1 MTLTAEFRRR
11 IVGTTTGLFAHAPY
25 PLENSFEYEGD
36 PGLFGP
42 GSITWSVIGDVAT
55 FAGGIRALLVQ
66 AAHQEVAAGVA
77 DHSRYRDDPLGR
89 LSRTSAYVTATAFG
103 AMPEVDHAVAL
114 VRQAHRPVRGKSH
127 RDRSYSANHPAQ
139 AAWVHNVLTESF
151 LATHL
156 LFGKRRLSATEA
168 DEFVREQTAVGRLLG
183 SDPLPE
189 TARALTS
196 WVTDHPAIGASPGMN
211 GAIDFLKSPPLP
223 LKIKIGYWILY
234 QAAAATIPRKLRDV
248 LGIRRL
254 PGAITAG
261 KAMAGFL
268 RWALGSSPS
277 WYIALTRVGAPLPA
291 GYRFRTRPFE

>member
-1 MTLTAEFRRR
+1 MALTAELRRR
-11 IVGTTTGLFAHAPY
+11 IVGTTTGLFAHAPF
-25 PLENSFEYEGD
+25 PLENSFDYEGD

-42 GSITWSVIGDVAT
+42 DSITWPVIGDVAT

-103 AMPEVDHAVAL
+103 AMPEVEHAVDL
-114 VRQAHRPVRGKSH
+114 VRRAHRPVRGKSH
-127 RDRSYSANHPAQ
+127 RDRAYSANHPAQ

-156 LFGKRRLSATEA
+156 LFGKRQLTPAEA
-168 DEFVREQTAVGRLLG
+168 DEFVREQTAVGRLLD

-189 TARALTS
+189 TADALTD
-196 WVTDHPAIGASPGMN
+196 WVMNHPDIGRSPGMN

-223 LKIKIGYWILY
+223 LKVKVGYWILY
-234 QAAAATIPRKLRDV
+234 QAAAATVPRKIRRV
-248 LGIRRL
+248 LGIRKL
-254 PGAITAG
+254 PGAILAG
-261 KAMAGFL
+261 KGIAVFL

-277 WYIALTRVGAPLPA
+277 WYIALTRVGAPLPE
-291 GYRFRTRPFE
+291 GYRFRTKPFE

>member
-1 MTLTAEFRRR
+1 MPVIDELKSR

-25 PLENSFEYEGD
+25 PLEESLEYAGD

-42 GSITWSVIGDVAT
+42 GSITWSASSPAPT
-55 FAGGIRALLVQ
+55 RASS
-66 AAHQEVAAGVA
+66 AGVA

-103 AMPEVDHAVAL
+103 AMPEVEHAVNL

-127 RDRSYSANHPAQ
+127 RDRAYSANHPAQ

-156 LFGKRRLSATEA
+156 LFGKRKLTPAEA
-168 DEFVREQTAVGRLLG
+168 DEFVLEQTEVGKLLG

-189 TARALTS
+189 TAAELKS
-196 WVTDHPAIGASPGMN
+196 WVVDHPDIGTSPGMH

-223 LKIKIGYWILY
+223 LKVKIGYWILY
-234 QAAAATIPRKLRDV
+234 QAAAATIPRKIRTL
-248 LGIRRL
+248 LGIRRY
-254 PGAITAG
+254 PGAILAG
-261 KAMAGFL
+261 KALTRFL

-291 GYRFRTRPFE
+291 DHRFRTKPFE

>member
-1 MTLTAEFRRR
+1 MPIVAELRSR

-25 PLENSFEYEGD
+25 PLENSLDYTGD

-42 GSITWSVIGDVAT
+42 ESVTWSVIGDVAT
-55 FAGGIRALLVQ
+55 FAGGIRALLIQ

-103 AMPEVDHAVAL
+103 AMAEVDHAVAL
-114 VRQAHRPVRGKSH
+114 VSRAHQPVRGKSH
-127 RDRSYSANHPAQ
+127 RNRAYSAGHPAQ
-139 AAWVHNVLTESF
+139 AAWGHNVLTESF

-156 LFGKRRLSATEA
+156 RFGKRKLSPAEA
-168 DEFVREQTAVGRLLG
+168 DQFVAEQTEVGRLLG

-189 TARALTS
+189 TAEALTA
-196 WVTDHPAIGASPGMN
+196 WVTNHPDIGQSPGMAT
-211 GAIDFLKSPPLP
+211 AIEFLKSPPLP
-223 LKIKIGYWILY
+223 FKVKVGYWILY
-234 QAAAATIPRKLRDV
+234 QAAAATVPRSLRRV
-248 LGIRRL
+248 LRVRRL
-254 PGAITAG
+254 PGAILVG

-291 GYRFRTRPFE
+291 GYRFRTKPFE

>member
-1 MTLTAEFRRR
+1 MTLTAQLRRR

-25 PLENSFEYEGD
+25 PLEDSLEYEGD

-42 GSITWSVIGDVAT
+42 DSVTWSVIGDVAT

-103 AMPEVDHAVAL
+103 AMPEVEHAVDL
-114 VRQAHRPVRGKSH
+114 VRRAHRPVRGKSH
-127 RDRSYSANHPAQ
+127 RDRAYSANHPAQ

-151 LATHL
+151 LTTHL
-156 LFGKRRLSATEA
+156 LFGKRRLSAEEA
-168 DEFVREQTAVGRLLG
+168 DQFVLEQTAVGRLLG

-189 TARALTS
+189 TAREITA
-196 WVTDHPAIGASPGMN
+196 WVVDHPDIGVSPGMD

-223 LKIKIGYWILY
+223 FKVKIGYWVLY
-234 QAAAATIPRKLRDV
+234 QAAAATIPQKIRKV

-254 PGAITAG
+254 PGAIVAG

-277 WYIALTRVGAPLPA
+277 WYIALTRVGAPLPD
-291 GYRFRTRPFE
+291 GYRFRTKPFE